1 MARLEIFFDLAFSM
15 LVAYYFDSPNIVGDE
30 YYFMLTVVWVVA
42 IICVFVRM
50 VFYIVS
56 VLSSCICF
64 CQFAIYFS
72 EQDK

>member
-1 MARLEIFFDLAFSM
+1 M
-15 LVAYYFDSPNIVGDE
+15 GDE

-56 VLSSCICF
+56 VSRV
-64 CQFAIYFS
+64 FAFVSLLIYFS